1 MAYLIFNKD
10 LPNISGTL
18 YRIAENETDLNNFG
32 LNLQDFNVITITQDI
47 FDSIRLNNKVVTKYN
62 NNNVVEYDDYPI
74 VFKTVDQ
81 IHNYNKNF
89 SKKIEEFLNN
99 NPNHPDFNKWS
110 NYKNQ
115 LDNTRY
121 QDLTFPLNKTLEQI
135 YKDKNQTYFN
145 IFEIK

>member
-47 FDSIRLNNKVVTKYN
+47 FDSIRLNNKVVAKYN
-62 NNNVVEYDDYPI
+62 NNNVVEYDDYQI
-74 VFKTVDQ
+74 VFKTVDH

-115 LDNTRY
+115 LDDTKY